1 MARRKL
7 KNKNIRKIARIGNRS
22 LGVTLPIEILREL
35 GWRLKQKVV
44 IKRRG
49 KTITIKDW
57 PVRQARPALT
67 LASRRSGQRGKPR
80 RREKRG

>member
-7 KNKNIRKIARIGNRS
+7 KNRAIRKIARIGNKS

-49 KTITIKDW
+49 KTITIRDW
-57 PVRQARPALT
+57 PVLT
-67 LASRRSGQRGKPR
+67 RRGK
-80 RREKRG
+80 KK